1 MSLIRNKGAS
11 GSPLGPKNVVFGP
24 HPKAS
29 PPLAARGRHQ
39 PSASELPVSFGA
51 IRGAGGQL
59 NPITAAR
66 FVLVTTLV
74 VSVMAP
80 AALSARPFQNGDL
93 FVSRSMK
100 QDTGDR
106 RLSFGANM
114 QIAPVKAL
122 IKREVEK
129 QVDKIAADNPE
140 VKEVTEVLKDIDT
153 EQLRALADSGELDNF
168 KAMLKEEMKAQG
180 KTMTPEQEQ
189 AIDAVDANKLKL
201 LAEVVEIMNEP
212 AEMLTFSL
220 EPYATLNLSFM
231 QMTAHVAIA
240 GFNTDAGGT
249 ALQLGNVGLDL
260 RFGDSYGDPGMA
272 FGWSVGATGYG
283 PTATKDA
290 GMIAL
295 SNIMAAPRYFSE
307 YATGAPYAMVGMDF
321 AFLQVTLGGEY
332 VHMVPVKDGSLQ
344 EQAWVHGSL
353 GLLTY
358 LKFIGISVEVDA
370 LFNVKN
376 AEAMNQTVLLTG
388 GLRFYLGFVHLG
400 AAVQTPLVSPTA
412 PDKGFDV
419 GGVGTGQLADF
430 NFLLN
435 AQFNFSGEPE
445 ARPRLTEPNPA
456 PLSRP
461 IKIGD

>member
-1 MSLIRNKGAS
+1 MNPNSIKSLQI
-11 GSPLGPKNVVFGP
+11 
-24 HPKAS
+24 
-29 PPLAARGRHQ
+29 
-39 PSASELPVSFGA
+39 
-51 IRGAGGQL
+51 
-59 NPITAAR
+59 
-66 FVLVTTLV
+66 VLVAAFCTLV
-74 VSVMAP
+74 LLP
-80 AALSARPFQNGDL
+80 AELSARPFQNGDL

-106 RLSFGANM
+106 RFSFGANL

-153 EQLRALADSGELDNF
+153 EQLRALADSGELDSF
-168 KAMLKEEMKAQG
+168 KAMLKAEMEKQQG
-180 KTMTPEQEQ
+180 KPPSADQLK

-201 LAEVVEIMNEP
+201 LADVVEIMNEP
-212 AEMLTFSL
+212 SDMLTFSL

-249 ALQLGNVGLDL
+249 AMQLGNIGLDL

-290 GMIAL
+290 NMIAL
-295 SNIMAAPRYFSE
+295 SNIMAAPRYYSE

-332 VHMVPVKDGSLQ
+332 VHMVPVKDDSLQ
-344 EQAWVHGSL
+344 EQAWAHGSL
-353 GLLTY
+353 GLLAY
-358 LKFIGISVEVDA
+358 LKFIGLSLELDA
-370 LFNVKN
+370 LFGVKN
-376 AEAMNQTVLLTG
+376 AEAMDKTLLLTG
-388 GLRFYLGFVHLG
+388 GVRFYLGFVHLG

-435 AQFNFSGEPE
+435 AQFNFGGEPE
-445 ARPRLTEPNPA
+445 KRARLTDPNPA

-461 IKIGD
+461 IEIGN